1 MIKEK
6 NMKFV
11 VCKTPEEIG
20 EKIAKEMIE
29 LIQDK
34 PNAILGLATG
44 SSPIPTYKHLIEAY
58 AKGEVS
64 FKEVSSFNLD
74 EYINPPFEE
83 ATYRYF
89 MKDNLFSHVDIDL
102 KNTHFPSKENMKEY
116 DEEIVKAG
124 GVDFQILGIG
134 RDGHIGFNE
143 PNTPFDSKTHIAEL
157 DESTRVANAR
167 FFHSLEE
174 TPTEAIT
181 MGLSTIRQARHI
193 VMIVSD
199 LSKVDALKALLK
211 GEVDLMWPATVLV
224 NNPSVEVFVTKEVFD
239 AAK

>member
-1 MIKEK
+1 
-6 NMKFV
+6 MKFV

-44 SSPIPTYKHLIEAY
+44 SSPIPTYKYLIEAY

-181 MGLSTIRQARHI
+181 MGLSTIMQARHI

-211 GEVDLMWPATVLV
+211 GEEDLMWSATVLASHS
-224 NNPSVEVFVTKEVFD
+224 SVEIFVTSDVFE

>member
-1 MIKEK
+1 
-6 NMKFV
+6 MKFV

-44 SSPIPTYKHLIEAY
+44 SSPIPTYKNLIAAY
-58 AKGEVS
+58 AKGEAS

-181 MGLSTIRQARHI
+181 MGLSTIMQAHHI

-211 GEVDLMWPATVLV
+211 GEEDLMWPATVLV
-224 NNPSVEVFVTKEVFD
+224 NHPSVEVFVTKEVFD
-239 AAK
+239 TAK

>member
-1 MIKEK
+1 
-6 NMKFV
+6 MKFV

-44 SSPIPTYKHLIEAY
+44 SSPIPTYKNLIEAY

-157 DESTRVANAR
+157 DESTRIANAR

-181 MGLSTIRQARHI
+181 MGLSTIMQARHI

-211 GEVDLMWPATVLV
+211 GEVVPSCPATVLV
-224 NNPSVEVFVTKEVFD
+224 NHPSVEIFVTKEVFD

>member
-1 MIKEK
+1 
-6 NMKFV
+6 MKFV

-44 SSPIPTYKHLIEAY
+44 SSPIPTYKNLIAAY
-58 AKGEVS
+58 AKGETS

-157 DESTRVANAR
+157 DESTRAANAR

-181 MGLSTIRQARHI
+181 MGLSTIMQARHI

-211 GEVDLMWPATVLV
+211 GEEDLMWPATVLV
-224 NNPSVEVFVTKEVFD
+224 NHPSVEVFVTKEVFD
-239 AAK
+239 TAK

>member
-1 MIKEK
+1 
-6 NMKFV
+6 MKFV

-44 SSPIPTYKHLIEAY
+44 SSPIPTYKNLIAAY
-58 AKGEVS
+58 AKGEAS

-157 DESTRVANAR
+157 DESTRAANAR

-181 MGLSTIRQARHI
+181 MGLSTIMQARHI

-211 GEVDLMWPATVLV
+211 GEEDLMWPATVLV
-224 NNPSVEVFVTKEVFD
+224 NHPSVEVFVTKEVFD
-239 AAK
+239 TAK

>member
-1 MIKEK
+1 
-6 NMKFV
+6 MKFV

-44 SSPIPTYKHLIEAY
+44 SSPIPTYKNLIEAY

-181 MGLSTIRQARHI
+181 MGLSTIMQARHI

-211 GEVDLMWPATVLV
+211 GEEDLMWPATVLV
-224 NNPSVEVFVTKEVFD
+224 NHPSVEVFVTKEVFD
-239 AAK
+239 ASK

>member
-1 MIKEK
+1 
-6 NMKFV
+6 MKFV

-20 EKIAKEMIE
+20 EKIAKEMVE

-143 PNTPFDSKTHIAEL
+143 PNTPFDSKTHIAQL
-157 DESTRVANAR
+157 DESTRIANAR

-181 MGLSTIRQARHI
+181 MGLSTIMQARHI

-211 GEVDLMWPATVLV
+211 GEKDPMCPATVLTSHS
-224 NNPSVEVFVTKEVFD
+224 SVEIFVTKEVFD

>member
-1 MIKEK
+1 
-6 NMKFV
+6 MKFV

-58 AKGEVS
+58 AKREVS
-64 FKEVSSFNLD
+64 FREVSSFNLD

-181 MGLSTIRQARHI
+181 MGLSTIMQARHI

-211 GEVDLMWPATVLV
+211 GEEDLMWPATVLV
-224 NNPSVEVFVTKEVFD
+224 NHPSVEIFVTEEVFD

>member
-1 MIKEK
+1 
-6 NMKFV
+6 MKFV

-44 SSPIPTYKHLIEAY
+44 SSPIPTYKNLIEAY

-116 DEEIVKAG
+116 DEEIRKAG

-134 RDGHIGFNE
+134 RDGHVGFNE
-143 PNTPFDSKTHIAEL
+143 PNTPFDSKTHIAKL
-157 DESTRVANAR
+157 DESTRIANAR
-167 FFHSLEE
+167 FFRSLEE
-174 TPTEAIT
+174 TPTESIT
-181 MGLSTIRQARHI
+181 MGLSTIMQARHI

-211 GEVDLMWPATVLV
+211 GEEDLMWPATVLASHS
-224 NNPSVEVFVTKEVFD
+224 SVEIFVTSDVFE

>member
-1 MIKEK
+1 
-6 NMKFV
+6 MKFV

-44 SSPIPTYKHLIEAY
+44 SSPIPTYKNLIEAY

-124 GVDFQILGIG
+124 GVDSQILGIG

-143 PNTPFDSKTHIAEL
+143 PSEAFEKETHCVDLTESTIQANSRFFDSIDQVPTQAYTMGIKSIMMAKKIL
-157 DESTRVANAR
+157 IVANGEGKADIVAR
-167 FFHSLEE
+167 AFWGPV
-174 TPTEAIT
+174 TPDVPASILQMHPNVTVVCDEA
-181 MGLSTIRQARHI
+181 A
-193 VMIVSD
+193 
-199 LSKVDALKALLK
+199 LSKAPIK
-211 GEVDLMWPATVLV
+211 
-224 NNPSVEVFVTKEVFD
+224 
-239 AAK
+239 

>member
-1 MIKEK
+1 
-6 NMKFV
+6 MKFV

-20 EKIAKEMIE
+20 ENIAKEMIE

-44 SSPIPTYKHLIEAY
+44 SSPIPTYKNLIEAY

-89 MKDNLFSHVDIDL
+89 MKDSLFSHIDIDL

-181 MGLSTIRQARHI
+181 MGLSTIVQARHI

-211 GEVDLMWPATVLV
+211 GKENLMWPATVLV
-224 NNPSVEVFVTKEVFD
+224 NHPSVEIFVTKEVFD

>member
-1 MIKEK
+1 
-6 NMKFV
+6 MKFV

-116 DEEIVKAG
+116 DEEIRKAG

-143 PNTPFDSKTHIAEL
+143 PNTPFDSKTHIAQL
-157 DESTRVANAR
+157 DESTRIANAR

-174 TPTEAIT
+174 TPTESIT
-181 MGLSTIRQARHI
+181 MGLSTIMQARHI

-211 GEVDLMWPATVLV
+211 GEEDPMWPATVLV
-224 NNPSVEVFVTKEVFD
+224 NHPSVKIFVTKEVFD

>member
-1 MIKEK
+1 
-6 NMKFV
+6 MKFV

-181 MGLSTIRQARHI
+181 MGLSTIVQARHI

-211 GEVDLMWPATVLV
+211 GKENLMWPATVLV
-224 NNPSVEVFVTKEVFD
+224 NQPSVEIFVTKEVFE

>member
-1 MIKEK
+1 
-6 NMKFV
+6 MKFV

-44 SSPIPTYKHLIEAY
+44 SSPIPTYKNLIEAY

-143 PNTPFDSKTHIAEL
+143 PSTPFDSKTHIAEL

-181 MGLSTIRQARHI
+181 MGLSTIMQARHI

-211 GEVDLMWPATVLV
+211 GEEDLMWPATVLAS
-224 NNPSVEVFVTKEVFD
+224 NPSVEIFVTKEVFD

>member
-1 MIKEK
+1 
-6 NMKFV
+6 MKFV

-58 AKGEVS
+58 AKGEAS

-181 MGLSTIRQARHI
+181 MGLSTIMQARHI

-211 GEVDLMWPATVLV
+211 GEENLMWPATVLASHS
-224 NNPSVEVFVTKEVFD
+224 SVEIFVTSDVFE

>member
-1 MIKEK
+1 
-6 NMKFV
+6 MKFV

-181 MGLSTIRQARHI
+181 MGLSTIMQARHI

-211 GEVDLMWPATVLV
+211 GEEDLMWPATVLV
-224 NNPSVEVFVTKEVFD
+224 NHPSVEVFVTKEVFD
-239 AAK
+239 ASK

>member
-1 MIKEK
+1 
-6 NMKFV
+6 MKFV

-44 SSPIPTYKHLIEAY
+44 SSPIPTYKYLIEAY

-181 MGLSTIRQARHI
+181 MGLSTIMQARHI

-211 GEVDLMWPATVLV
+211 GEEDLMWPATVLASHS
-224 NNPSVEVFVTKEVFD
+224 SVEIFVTSDVFE

>member
-1 MIKEK
+1 
-6 NMKFV
+6 MKFV

-58 AKGEVS
+58 AKREVS

-174 TPTEAIT
+174 TPTEAVT
-181 MGLSTIRQARHI
+181 MGLSTIMQARHI

-211 GEVDLMWPATVLV
+211 GKEDLMWPATVLASHS
-224 NNPSVEVFVTKEVFD
+224 SVEIFVTSDVFE

>member
-1 MIKEK
+1 
-6 NMKFV
+6 MKFV
-11 VCKTPEEIG
+11 VCKIPEEIG

-181 MGLSTIRQARHI
+181 MGLSTIMQARHI

-199 LSKVDALKALLK
+199 SSKVDALKALLK
-211 GEVDLMWPATVLV
+211 GEEDLMWPATVLV
-224 NNPSVEVFVTKEVFD
+224 NHPSVEIFVTKEVFD
-239 AAK
+239 ATK

>member
-1 MIKEK
+1 
-6 NMKFV
+6 MKFV

-20 EKIAKEMIE
+20 EKIAKEMIG

-44 SSPIPTYKHLIEAY
+44 SSPIPTYKNLIAAY
-58 AKGEVS
+58 AKGEAS

-181 MGLSTIRQARHI
+181 MGLSTIMQAHHI

-211 GEVDLMWPATVLV
+211 GEEDLMWPATVLV
-224 NNPSVEVFVTKEVFD
+224 NHPSVEVFVTKEVFD
-239 AAK
+239 TAK

>member
-1 MIKEK
+1 
-6 NMKFV
+6 MKFV

-181 MGLSTIRQARHI
+181 MGLSTIMQARHI

-211 GEVDLMWPATVLV
+211 GEEDLMWPATVLV
-224 NNPSVEVFVTKEVFD
+224 NHPSVEIFVTEEVFD

>member
-1 MIKEK
+1 
-6 NMKFV
+6 MKFV

-44 SSPIPTYKHLIEAY
+44 SSPIPTYKNLIEAY
-58 AKGEVS
+58 AKGEAS

-89 MKDNLFSHVDIDL
+89 MKDNLFSRVDIDL

-181 MGLSTIRQARHI
+181 MGLSTIMQARHI

-211 GEVDLMWPATVLV
+211 GEEDLMWPATVLASHS
-224 NNPSVEVFVTKEVFD
+224 SVEIFVTSDVFE

>member
-1 MIKEK
+1 
-6 NMKFV
+6 MKFV

-29 LIQDK
+29 LIQNK

-58 AKGEVS
+58 SKGEIS
-64 FKEVSSFNLD
+64 FKDVSSFNLD

-89 MKDNLFSHVDIDL
+89 MKDNLFSHVDIAL

-116 DEEIVKAG
+116 DEEIRKAG

-143 PNTPFDSKTHIAEL
+143 PNTPFDSKTHIAQL
-157 DESTRVANAR
+157 DESTRIANAR

-174 TPTEAIT
+174 TPTESIT
-181 MGLSTIRQARHI
+181 MGLSTIMQARHI

-211 GEVDLMWPATVLV
+211 GEEDPMWPATVLTSH
-224 NNPSVEVFVTKEVFD
+224 PSVEIFVTKEVFD
-239 AAK
+239 ATK

>member
-1 MIKEK
+1 
-6 NMKFV
+6 MKFV

-44 SSPIPTYKHLIEAY
+44 SSPIPTYKNLIEAY
-58 AKGEVS
+58 AKGEAS

-181 MGLSTIRQARHI
+181 MGLSTIMQARHI

-211 GEVDLMWPATVLV
+211 GEEDLMWPATVLASHS
-224 NNPSVEVFVTKEVFD
+224 SVEIFVTSDVFE

>member
-1 MIKEK
+1 
-6 NMKFV
+6 MKFV

-167 FFHSLEE
+167 FFNSLEE

-181 MGLSTIRQARHI
+181 MGLSTIMQARHI

-211 GEVDLMWPATVLV
+211 GEEDLMWPATVLASHS
-224 NNPSVEVFVTKEVFD
+224 SVEIFVTSNVFE

>member
-1 MIKEK
+1 
-6 NMKFV
+6 MKFV
-11 VCKTPEEIG
+11 VCKTPKEIG

-44 SSPIPTYKHLIEAY
+44 SSPISTYKHLIEAY

-181 MGLSTIRQARHI
+181 MGLSTIMQARHI

-211 GEVDLMWPATVLV
+211 GEEDLMWPATVLASHS
-224 NNPSVEVFVTKEVFD
+224 SVEIFVTSDVFE

>member
-1 MIKEK
+1 
-6 NMKFV
+6 MKFV

-44 SSPIPTYKHLIEAY
+44 SSPIPTYKNLIAAY
-58 AKGEVS
+58 AKGEAS

-181 MGLSTIRQARHI
+181 MGLSTIMQARHI

-211 GEVDLMWPATVLV
+211 GEEDLMWPATVLV
-224 NNPSVEVFVTKEVFD
+224 NHPSVEVFVTKEVFD
-239 AAK
+239 TAK

>member
-1 MIKEK
+1 
-6 NMKFV
+6 MKFV

-29 LIQDK
+29 LIQNK

-44 SSPIPTYKHLIEAY
+44 SSPIPTYKHLIKAY
-58 AKGEVS
+58 SKGEIS
-64 FKEVSSFNLD
+64 FKNVSSFNLD

-116 DEEIVKAG
+116 DEEIRKAG

-143 PNTPFDSKTHIAEL
+143 PNTPFDSKTHIAQL
-157 DESTRVANAR
+157 DESTRIANAR

-174 TPTEAIT
+174 TPTESIT
-181 MGLSTIRQARHI
+181 MGLSTIMQARHI

-211 GEVDLMWPATVLV
+211 GEEDPMWPATVLTSR
-224 NNPSVEVFVTKEVFD
+224 PSVEIFVTKEVFD

>member
-1 MIKEK
+1 
-6 NMKFV
+6 MKYV
-11 VCKTPEEIG
+11 VCETPEEIG
-20 EKIAKEMIE
+20 EKIANQIVE
-29 LIQDK
+29 LIQKK

-44 SSPIPTYKHLIEAY
+44 SSPILTHKHLIAAY
-58 AKGEVS
+58 SKGEIS
-64 FKEVSSFNLD
+64 FKDVSSFNLD

-89 MKDNLFSHVDIDL
+89 MKENLFSHVNIDL
-102 KNTHFPSKENMKEY
+102 KNAHFPSKENGEEY
-116 DEEIVKAG
+116 DEEIRKAG

-143 PNTPFDSKTHIAEL
+143 PNTPFDSKTHIAKL
-157 DESTRVANAR
+157 DESTRIANAR

-174 TPTEAIT
+174 TPTEAVT
-181 MGLSTIRQARHI
+181 MGLSTIMQTRHI

-199 LSKVDALKALLK
+199 VSKVDALKVLLK
-211 GEVDLMWPATVLV
+211 EKEDLSCPATVLLFH
-224 NNPSVEVFVTKEVFD
+224 PSVEIFVTKEIFL

>member
-1 MIKEK
+1 
-6 NMKFV
+6 MKFV

-44 SSPIPTYKHLIEAY
+44 SSPIPTYKYLIEAY

-116 DEEIVKAG
+116 DEEIKKAG

-181 MGLSTIRQARHI
+181 MGLSTIMQARHI

-211 GEVDLMWPATVLV
+211 GEEDLMWPATVLASHS
-224 NNPSVEVFVTKEVFD
+224 SVEIFVTSDVFE

>member
-1 MIKEK
+1 
-6 NMKFV
+6 MKFV

-44 SSPIPTYKHLIEAY
+44 SSPIPTYKNLIEAY
-58 AKGEVS
+58 AKGEAS

-89 MKDNLFSHVDIDL
+89 MKDNLFSRVDIDL

-181 MGLSTIRQARHI
+181 MGLSTIMQARHI

-211 GEVDLMWPATVLV
+211 GKEDLMWPATVLASHS
-224 NNPSVEVFVTKEVFD
+224 SVEIFVTSDVFE

>member
-1 MIKEK
+1 
-6 NMKFV
+6 MKFV

-181 MGLSTIRQARHI
+181 MGLSTIVQARHI

-211 GEVDLMWPATVLV
+211 GKENLMWPATVLASHS
-224 NNPSVEVFVTKEVFD
+224 SVEIFVTSNVFE

>member
-1 MIKEK
+1 
-6 NMKFV
+6 MKFV

-44 SSPIPTYKHLIEAY
+44 SSPIPTYKNLIEAY

-89 MKDNLFSHVDIDL
+89 MKDNLFSHVDVDL

-181 MGLSTIRQARHI
+181 MGLSTIMQARHI

-211 GEVDLMWPATVLV
+211 GEEDLMWPATVLASHS
-224 NNPSVEVFVTKEVFD
+224 SVEIFVTSDVFE

>member
-1 MIKEK
+1 
-6 NMKFV
+6 MKFV

-29 LIQDK
+29 LIQNK

-58 AKGEVS
+58 SKGEIS
-64 FKEVSSFNLD
+64 FKDVSSFNLD

-89 MKDNLFSHVDIDL
+89 MKDNLFSRVDIDL

-116 DEEIVKAG
+116 DEEIRKAG

-143 PNTPFDSKTHIAEL
+143 PNTPFDSKTHIAQL
-157 DESTRVANAR
+157 DESTRIANAR

-174 TPTEAIT
+174 TPTESIT
-181 MGLSTIRQARHI
+181 MGLSTIMQARHI

-211 GEVDLMWPATVLV
+211 GEEDPMWPATVLTSH
-224 NNPSVEVFVTKEVFD
+224 PSVEIFATKEVFD

>member
-1 MIKEK
+1 
-6 NMKFV
+6 MKFV

-44 SSPIPTYKHLIEAY
+44 SSPIPTYKNLIEAY

-167 FFHSLEE
+167 FFRSLEE

-181 MGLSTIRQARHI
+181 MGLSTIMQARHI

-199 LSKVDALKALLK
+199 LSKADALKALLK
-211 GEVDLMWPATVLV
+211 GEEDLMWPATVLTSHS
-224 NNPSVEVFVTKEVFD
+224 SVEIFVTKEVFD

>member
-1 MIKEK
+1 
-6 NMKFV
+6 MKFV

-44 SSPIPTYKHLIEAY
+44 SSPIPTYKNLIEAY

-116 DEEIVKAG
+116 DEEIVIAG

-134 RDGHIGFNE
+134 KDGHIGFNE

-181 MGLSTIRQARHI
+181 MGLSTIMQARHI
-193 VMIVSD
+193 VMIASD

-211 GEVDLMWPATVLV
+211 GEEDLMWPATVLASHS
-224 NNPSVEVFVTKEVFD
+224 SVEIFVTSDVFE

>member
-1 MIKEK
+1 
-6 NMKFV
+6 MKFV
-11 VCKTPEEIG
+11 VCKTPKEIG

-181 MGLSTIRQARHI
+181 MGLSTIMQARHI

-211 GEVDLMWPATVLV
+211 GEEDLMWPATVLV
-224 NNPSVEVFVTKEVFD
+224 NHPSVEIFVTEEVFD

>member
-1 MIKEK
+1 
-6 NMKFV
+6 MKFV

-44 SSPIPTYKHLIEAY
+44 SSPIPTYKNLIEAY

-181 MGLSTIRQARHI
+181 MGLSTIMQARHI

-211 GEVDLMWPATVLV
+211 GEEDLMWPATVLV
-224 NNPSVEVFVTKEVFD
+224 NHPSVEIFVTSDVFE